1 MLKDPEVDRKIME
14 KEVNDLAKYDKQF
27 NETYKAFLDHEDD
40 SFVVPDDEIIAIKE
54 SLVWK

>member
-54 SLVWK
+54 SLTWK

>member
-40 SFVVPDDEIIAIKE
+40 SFVIINFNEQNYK
-54 SLVWK
+54 